1 MRDAFGGIVNI
12 TFIVVFM
19 VIVNGYLAFAANYN
33 KAFRVKNKIIS
44 LIEQSEGWDSS
55 NAELKIKIQ
64 TEMKQVGY
72 ATDLTLS
79 DDSDYKYDCESK
91 LGYCV
96 GTPKKIENETGEI
109 RKVTYKVVTAVNID
123 IPILRNFIPKLS
135 AFQVSGTTKAI
146 TQH

>member
-44 LIEQSEGWDSS
+44 LIEQNEGWDASDT
-55 NAELKIKIQ
+55 ALKSKIQ

-72 ATDLTLS
+72 AVTDLNLG
-79 DDSDYKYDCESK
+79 DDYNCDVQW
-91 LGYCV
+91 GYCV
-96 GTPKKIENETGEI
+96 KEFDRNNSNEINKI
-109 RKVTYKVVTAVNID
+109 TYEVVTAVNID
-123 IPILRNFIPKLS
+123 IPILRNFLPRLS
-135 AFQVSGTTKAI
+135 VFQVSGTTKAI

>member
-44 LIEQSEGWDSS
+44 LIEQNEGWDK
-55 NAELKIKIQ
+55 NNTELKNKIQ

-72 ATDLTLS
+72 AVTNLS
-79 DDSDYKYDCESK
+79 IEGYDCDTQW
-91 LGYCV
+91 GYCV
-96 GTPKKIENETGEI
+96 KETNNNQSTEINKI
-109 RKVTYKVVTAVNID
+109 TYEVVTAVNID
-123 IPILRNFIPKLS
+123 IPILRNFLPKLS

-146 TQH
+146 NQH

>member
-44 LIEQSEGWDSS
+44 LIEQNEGWDK
-55 NAELKIKIQ
+55 NNTELKNKIQ

-72 ATDLTLS
+72 AVTNLS
-79 DDSDYKYDCESK
+79 IEDYDCDTQW
-91 LGYCV
+91 GYCV
-96 GTPKKIENETGEI
+96 REINNNKSTEINKI
-109 RKVTYKVVTAVNID
+109 TYEVVTAVNID
-123 IPILRNFIPKLS
+123 IPILRNFLPKLS

>member
-44 LIEQSEGWDSS
+44 LIEQNEGWD
-55 NAELKIKIQ
+55 NGDTTLKDKIQ

-72 ATDLTLS
+72 AVTDLNLGG
-79 DDSDYKYDCESK
+79 DYNCDTEW
-91 LGYCV
+91 GYCV
-96 GTPKKIENETGEI
+96 MEISKSGDKSEINKI
-109 RKVTYKVVTAVNID
+109 TYEVVTAVNID
-123 IPILRNFIPKLS
+123 IPILRNFLPRLS
-135 AFQVSGTTKAI
+135 VFQVSGTTKAI